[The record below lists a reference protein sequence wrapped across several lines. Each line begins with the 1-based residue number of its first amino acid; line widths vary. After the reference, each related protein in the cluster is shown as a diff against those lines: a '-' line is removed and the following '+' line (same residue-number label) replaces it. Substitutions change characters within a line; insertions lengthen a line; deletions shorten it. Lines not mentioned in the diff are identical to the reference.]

1 MASAAESKV
10 LDFSRGFLILDEKF
24 WNGGNSQKKVWF
36 TILALGFILLFQF
49 LRGFIKNRNRSVQV
63 TSTTETTTGTTSL
76 GPNSQTS
83 ISGIVSDADLRYLIN
98 ELDEKGEENVK
109 WDSVVDKRNS
119 NVTYNV
125 KSCKPKDGPLK
136 YLSVTIFENCST
148 EVLRDFYM
156 DNEYRKQWDKMIV
169 EDDQLQIDDISGVE
183 MGRTVKKFPLLTP
196 REYVLAWRMW
206 EGKDKT
212 FYCFIKECE
221 NALVPRQKKY
231 VRVGLFRSGWR
242 IKKVPGRNACEI
254 KLVHQEDAGLN
265 VEMAK
270 LAFARG
276 IWGYV
281 GKMDTALRK
290 YSPIARSKLSSVK
303 NAVTLMQK
311 VPPELETITETTD
324 CSLHAS
330 TSSGSIVRQGIEE
343 VNEKKKLIR
352 KPSRKT
358 VANGLLLLGGLVCLS
373 RGQSS
378 LGAKIAMAC
387 ILRKLAKH
395 GNAATQVAPN

>member
-1 MASAAESKV
+1 MAESKV
-10 LDFSRGFLILDEKF
+10 FDYLGGFLFLDEKF
-24 WNGGNSQKKVWF
+24 RKGNSPKVWF

-49 LRGFIKNRNRSVQV
+49 LKAFINNRYNNRSVQV
-63 TSTTETTTGTTSL
+63 ISTSGTTSVL
-76 GPNSQTS
+76 PNSQTS
-83 ISGIVSDADLRYLIN
+83 ISRIVSDADLRNLIN
-98 ELDEKGEENVK
+98 ELDEKNEENVE
-109 WDSVVDKRNS
+109 WVNVVDKRNS

-136 YLSVTIFENCST
+136 YLSVTVFENCST

-183 MGRTVKKFPLLTP
+183 FGRTIKKFPLLTP

-231 VRVGLFRSGWR
+231 VRVGVFRSGWR

-270 LAFARG
+270 LAFSKG
-276 IWGYV
+276 IWNYV
-281 GKMDTALRK
+281 CKMDAALRK
-290 YSPIARSKLSSVK
+290 YSPTAQPQSSSVK
-303 NAVTLMQK
+303 NAVTLMRK
-311 VPPELETITETTD
+311 VPPELETTTETTD
-324 CSLHAS
+324 RSLAS
-330 TSSGSIVRQGIEE
+330 TSTGSIVRQGTEE
-343 VNEKKKLIR
+343 VNQKKKLIR
-352 KPSRKT
+352 KPSKKT
-358 VANGLLLLGGLVCLS
+358 IANGLLLLGGIVCLS
-373 RGQSS
+373 RGHSA

-387 ILRKLAKH
+387 ILKKLAKH
-395 GNAATQVAPN
+395 GNPATQVAPN